1 MPKKLTQRQAAILIA
16 VVVIV
21 IGGLALF
28 VLNLRTGSSGGAS
41 ANLTVWG
48 TDSPKA
54 FNDMISKYAG
64 PGSGSQAS
72 IKYTQIDPAN
82 YGSQVLQAIAAG
94 TGPDVFEIG
103 NRDLPQWRSVLMP
116 LHSAF
121 ASTFNLSMLQQDFP
135 DVVSRDFVSGGYIY
149 ALPLPIDTMA
159 MIYNRDLFNTAGI
172 VTPPKTW
179 SQLDADIALLR
190 QENSSGQI
198 TQAAFALGGSEAS
211 ISDAPDIVFLMMI
224 QNGSQMIS
232 SDGSSVTFAST
243 GGASG
248 TAGQNAFNFYLQF
261 SNAASQYY
269 TWNDSMGDA
278 LDAFAQ
284 GKVAA
289 IFDYSSALPTIRAK
303 APFLNYGVAPMPQAD
318 NAQTA
323 VAYADYRGLAVNKN
337 SPNAAA
343 AWQFIIGLTTNPT
356 DASIYTS
363 DTGAPPALRS
373 LISAGMTDPVMAV
386 FASQA
391 LEAKSWYEAN
401 SVNIDTAVNA
411 AITSVLQGS
420 ADSTTALN
428 EAQSQINGG

>member
-1 MPKKLTQRQAAILIA
+1 MPKKFTQRQAVILLA
-16 VVVIV
+16 AAVIV

-28 VLNLRTGSSGGAS
+28 FLNLRGGSGGAAS

-54 FNDMISKYAG
+54 FNDMIAKYVG

-116 LHSAF
+116 LPPAL
-121 ASTFNLSMLQQDFP
+121 ASTFNLTTLQQDFP
-135 DVVSRDFVSGGYIY
+135 DVVSQNFVSGGYIY
-149 ALPLPIDTMA
+149 ALPLSVDTMA
-159 MIYNRDLFNTAGI
+159 MIYNKDLFNTAGI
-172 VTPPKTW
+172 VSPPKTW

-211 ISDAPDIVFLMMI
+211 IPNAPDIVFLMML
-224 QNGSQMIS
+224 QNGTQMLS
-232 SDGSSVTFAST
+232 SDGSSAAFAST
-243 GGASG
+243 GGTSG
-248 TAGQNAFNFYLQF
+248 TAGQNAFDFYLQF
-261 SNAASQYY
+261 SSAASQYY
-269 TWNDSMGDA
+269 TWNDSMGNA
-278 LDAFAQ
+278 IDAFAQ

-289 IFDYSSALPTIRAK
+289 IFDYSSALPIIRAK
-303 APFLNYGVAPMPQAD
+303 APFLNYGVAQMPQAD
-318 NAQTA
+318 NTQVAI
-323 VAYADYRGLAVNKN
+323 AYADYQGLAVNRN

-343 AWQFIIGLTTNPT
+343 AWQFIIGLTTNPA

-373 LISAGMTDPVMAV
+373 LISADMTDPVMSV

-401 SVNIDTAVNA
+401 STNIDTAVNG
-411 AITSVLQGS
+411 AIESVLQGS